1 MPATR
6 HDVDR
11 KHDNTHNN
19 THTRRALVLEVQQ
32 PDSASIW
39 PGKAAAITER
49 APPAT
54 PPRTPAGLQHT
65 EALIS
70 KDLAGRGTE
79 ESADVLV

>member
-39 PGKAAAITER
+39 PGKAAAITSSGDT
-49 APPAT
+49 ASV
-54 PPRTPAGLQHT
+54 AGC
-65 EALIS
+65 
-70 KDLAGRGTE
+70 GG
-79 ESADVLV
+79 